1 MTKFLLGIAIIAF
14 TTFCGYLLAKK
25 YRQRK
30 LFFQQ
35 LREFN
40 ERFLCEVSYYKRPV
54 KEFAVRY
61 AYRGEFNLLLHNF
74 LHNLDTDNEHNN
86 FLNEAQFSFLKTED
100 RRMVADYFLMLGR
113 GDSSSQ
119 KSYFTSVKN
128 ELISLQKDA
137 DTACKKYGDLY
148 VKLGFLCGLLFLI
161 LII

>member
-54 KEFAVRY
+54 KEFAARY
-61 AYRGEFNLLLHNF
+61 AYHGEFNLLLHDF
-74 LHNLDTDNEHNN
+74 LNNLDTDNPHND

-100 RRMVADYFLMLGR
+100 RRMIADYFLMLGR

-128 ELISLQKDA
+128 ELISLQKEA

-161 LII
+161 LIV

>member
-1 MTKFLLGIAIIAF
+1 MTKFLLGLAIIAF

-35 LREFN
+35 LHEFN
-40 ERFLCEVSYYKRPV
+40 ERFLCEISYYKRPV
-54 KEFAVRY
+54 KDFALRY
-61 AYRGEFNLLLHNF
+61 TYRGEFRLLLYNF
-74 LHNLDTDNEHNN
+74 LHNLDHPTEGNN
-86 FLNEAQFSFLKTED
+86 FLDDPQCSFLKTED
-100 RRMVADYFLMLGR
+100 RRIVADYFLMLGR
-113 GDSSSQ
+113 GDTSSQ

-128 ELISLQKDA
+128 ELTSIQKDA

-148 VKLGFLCGLLFLI
+148 VKLGFLCGLLLLI